1 MYLKNKSQDLQHELM
16 RIKVGTKEDL
26 RGKDKKVYLKQFTYK
41 ILHVF
46 WEVGD
51 SQEALEFE

>member
-1 MYLKNKSQDLQHELM
+1 MGS
-16 RIKVGTKEDL
+16 KEDL
-26 RGKDKKVYLKQFTYK
+26 RGKDKKVDLKQFTYK

-51 SQEALEFE
+51 IQEGLEFE